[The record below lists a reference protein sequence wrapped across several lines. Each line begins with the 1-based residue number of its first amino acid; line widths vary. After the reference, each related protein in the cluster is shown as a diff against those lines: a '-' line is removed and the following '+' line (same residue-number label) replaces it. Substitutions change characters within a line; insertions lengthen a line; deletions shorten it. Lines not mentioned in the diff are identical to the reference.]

1 MKPTFRR
8 RVLSRVGRLFGLHP
22 DVSGLI
28 SGALKLA
35 NPKSAALPLENVPL
49 VSRVIA
55 SGLWN
60 YSFFQFYPQFARP
73 YWAERQYDVADPAYL
88 PRAGSPLSVNLT
100 HRTWMGV
107 RGPGGATFG
116 VVDPAGSLS
125 PVVGYYSIELA
136 LLERT
141 PKGDRLSLATRRE
154 LKIEQLNVRGA
165 PVPRTEYRLGD
176 RLHAKWTVAGSSENP
191 EIILSSLRYEY
202 SGKHPAWLVFGVR
215 PFNQEGPALISEME
229 YLPAGEYPGGVL
241 ELNGLREINFIT
253 APDRVM
259 LSDLEGGDA
268 YFSGRRGNRVECSRG
283 ICTAAL
289 HFKIGAGEAGAAKG
303 EIASSKKGE
312 IAPIKKGE
320 IAFLARS
327 YEREVLSGAD
337 EDLIRAVLTTSG
349 QMRKQRG
356 EKIRKNLKKLSKLT
370 IPGKK
375 KKTKRIK
382 NLHTEAIFDPQ
393 RAVILKTGTAS
404 AGIARSVRKWDALME
419 RGARFRCARGSWNK
433 AARIFQGHLISLQ
446 TGTTITPGVYTY
458 RLFWFR
464 DAAYMLSSLVAW
476 NYIEEAERVIRGY
489 GQRID
494 RKGFFRSQEGEWDS
508 NGQALWTLEYYAR
521 QTGDRKFLGEIFPA
535 MLKGA
540 QWIHNKRR
548 EGYQGKLLPAG
559 FSAEHLGPADFYYWD
574 NLWSLGGLEKTIAA
588 ARVLGDTKAS
598 AQLSEGLEY
607 YRKDFLNCSG
617 PDRERLGYLPA
628 APGRDLDGG
637 AIGGLPLLYPLELNL
652 LPREEV
658 RATIFA
664 IYNNFFPEGLFLQPV
679 IHSGY
684 NVYLSIQVAQCML
697 RLGEI
702 DIARKILKDV
712 LRRRTQLWTYPEAIH
727 PRSGGGVMGDGYH
740 GWAFAEILL
749 LLREFLIRREG
760 PTLQVFRGMRAR
772 ELFDT
777 DLEFGPFPLD
787 GAKLAIDGRLNAKEG
802 ALTVAASGAIAGLSH
817 LEVYLP
823 DEIPAK
829 ILLHTRVRGGRL
841 IATEGGDAHPRN
853 LLRIEWESG
862 VERIEI
868 HYGRT

>member
-1 MKPTFRR
+1 MKPTLRR
-8 RVLSRVGRLFGLHP
+8 RVISRIGRMFGLHP

-28 SGALKLA
+28 AGALKLA

-73 YWAERQYDVADPAYL
+73 YWAHRQYDIADPAYL

-107 RGPGGATFG
+107 RGPDGSTFG

-125 PVVGYYSIELA
+125 PVVGYYSIELGV
-136 LLERT
+136 LERT
-141 PKGDRLSLATRRE
+141 PEGDRISLATRRD
-154 LKIEQLNVRGA
+154 LKVKQSNVRGV

-176 RLHAKWTVAGSSENP
+176 RFRARWTVSGSSENP

-202 SGKHPAWLVFGVR
+202 TGPHPAWIVLGVR
-215 PFNQEGPALISEME
+215 PFNQEGPALIGEME
-229 YLPAGEYPGGVL
+229 YMPAGEYPGGVL
-241 ELNGLREINFIT
+241 QLNGLREINFIT
-253 APDRVM
+253 APDRVL

-268 YFSGRRGNRVECSRG
+268 YFSGQRANRVECPAG

-289 HFKIGAGEAGAAKG
+289 HFGLGPSVSGESAAKTKG
-303 EIASSKKGE
+303 EIAFNR
-312 IAPIKKGE
+312 KGE

-337 EDLIRAVLTTSG
+337 EDLIRVLLTSSG
-349 QMRKQRG
+349 QMQAPRG
-356 EKIRKNLKKLSKLT
+356 EKIRKNLKKLSKIG

-393 RAVILKTGTAS
+393 RRVILKTGTAS
-404 AGIARSVRKWDALME
+404 AGIARSVRKWDSLME
-419 RGARFRCARGSWNK
+419 RGARFKCARGSWNN
-433 AARIFQGHLISLQ
+433 AARNFQGHLVSLQ

-464 DAAYMLSSLVAW
+464 DAAYMLSALVAW
-476 NYIEEAERVIRGY
+476 NYIEEAERVIQTYKHRV
-489 GQRID
+489 D

-508 NGQALWTLEYYAR
+508 NGQALWTLEYYVR
-521 QTGDRKFLGEIFPA
+521 HTGNRKFLADIFPA

-548 EGYQGKLLPAG
+548 EGYRGKLLPAG
-559 FSAEHLGPADFYYWD
+559 FSAEHLGPADYYYWD
-574 NLWSLGGLEKTIAA
+574 NLWSLGGLEKTVAA

-598 AQLSEGLEY
+598 ALLAEGLEY
-607 YRKDFLNCSG
+607 YRKDFLSCSA

-628 APGRDLDGG
+628 APGRELDGG

-664 IYNNFFPEGLFLQPV
+664 IYDNFFPEGLFLQPV

-702 DIARKILKDV
+702 DKARRILKDV
-712 LRRRTQLWTYPEAIH
+712 LRRRTDLWTYPEAIH
-727 PRSGGGVMGDGYH
+727 PRTGGGVMGDGYH

-749 LLREFLIRREG
+749 LLREFAVRREG
-760 PTLQVFRGMRAR
+760 PVLHIFRGLRAR
-772 ELFDT
+772 ELFDV

-787 GAKLAIDGRLNAKEG
+787 GAKIQIRGRMNAKQG
-802 ALTVAASGAIAGLSH
+802 VLQIQAADFAATEISH
-817 LEVYLP
+817 LEIYVP
-823 DEIPAK
+823 GAISAET
-829 ILLHTRVRGGRL
+829 LLRARVTGGRL
-841 IATEGGDAHPRN
+841 IATEGHV
-853 LLRIEWESG
+853 LRLEVDG
-862 VERIEI
+862 GAERFEI
-868 HYGRT
+868 LYG

>member
-8 RVLSRVGRLFGLHP
+8 RLFSRIGRLFGLHP

-73 YWAERQYDVADPAYL
+73 YWADRQYDVADPSYL

-107 RGPGGATFG
+107 RGPDGSTFG
-116 VVDPAGSLS
+116 LVDPAGSLS
-125 PVVGYYSIELA
+125 PVVGYYSIELG

-141 PKGDRLSLATRRE
+141 PDGDRLSLATRQE
-154 LKIEQLNVRGA
+154 LKVEQTIVQGV
-165 PVPRTEYRLGD
+165 PVPRTLYRLGD
-176 RLHAKWTVAGSSENP
+176 RFKAKWTVAGSSENP

-202 SGKHPAWLVFGVR
+202 TGPHPAWIVLGVR
-215 PFNQEGPALISEME
+215 PLNQEGPALIGEME
-229 YLPAGEYPGGVL
+229 YMPAGEYPGGVL
-241 ELNGLREINFIT
+241 QLNGLREINFLT
-253 APDRVM
+253 APDRVL

-268 YFSGRRGNRVECSRG
+268 YFTGTRTDRVECSRG

-289 HFKIGAGEAGAAKG
+289 HFSISNHKKG
-303 EIASSKKGE
+303 EIASKL
-312 IAPIKKGE
+312 KGE

-337 EDLIRAVLTTSG
+337 EDLIRAVLTSSG
-349 QMRKQRG
+349 QMQPPRG
-356 EKIRKNLKKLSKLT
+356 EKIRKNLKRLARLG

-393 RAVILKTGTAS
+393 RRIILKSGTAS
-404 AGIARSVRKWDALME
+404 AGIVRSIRKWDSLME
-419 RGARFRCARGSWNK
+419 RGSNFRCARGSWNQ

-464 DAAYMLSSLVAW
+464 DAAYMLSALVAW
-476 NYIEEAERVIRGY
+476 NYIEEAERVIQTYKHRV
-489 GQRID
+489 D

-521 QTGDRKFLGEIFPA
+521 HTGNRKFLADIFPA

-540 QWIHNKRR
+540 QWIHKKRR
-548 EGYQGKLLPAG
+548 AGYLNKLLPAG
-559 FSAEHLGPADFYYWD
+559 FSAEHLGPADYYYWD

-588 ARVLGDTKAS
+588 ARALGDTKAS
-598 AQLSEGLEY
+598 AGLAEELEY
-607 YRKDFLNCSG
+607 YQKDFLDCSAA
-617 PDRERLGYLPA
+617 DRERLGYLPA
-628 APGRDLDGG
+628 APGRGLDGG
-637 AIGGLPLLYPLELNL
+637 AIGGVPLLYPLELNL
-652 LPREEV
+652 LPTEEV
-658 RATIFA
+658 RRTIFA
-664 IYNNFFPEGLFLQPV
+664 IYENFFPEGLFLQPV

-684 NVYLSIQVAQCML
+684 NVYLSIQIAQCMF

-702 DIARKILKDV
+702 GIARKILKEV
-712 LRRRTQLWTYPEAIH
+712 LRRRSALWTYPEALH
-727 PRSGGGVMGDGYH
+727 PRTGGGVMGDGYH

-749 LLREFLIRREG
+749 LLREFVLHREG
-760 PTLQVFRGMRAR
+760 PILQIFRGMRAR
-772 ELFDT
+772 ELFDA
-777 DLEFGPFPLD
+777 DLEFGPFPMD
-787 GAKLAIDGRLNAKEG
+787 GSKITIRGRLNANKG
-802 ALTVAASGAIAGLSH
+802 ALTITIPDLAGTEVSH
-817 LEVYLP
+817 LEIHLP
-823 DEIPAK
+823 STISAK
-829 ILLHTRVRGGRL
+829 LLLATRVKGGRL
-841 IATEGGDAHPRN
+841 IATESN
-853 LLRIEWESG
+853 VVRIEAAAER
-862 VERIEI
+862 VEIQ
-868 HYGRT
+868 YG

>member
-1 MKPTFRR
+1 MKPSFRR
-8 RVLSRVGRLFGLHP
+8 RVVSRIGRMFGLHP

-60 YSFFQFYPQFARP
+60 YSFFQFYPEFARP
-73 YWAERQYDVADPAYL
+73 YWADRQYDVTDPAYL

-107 RGPGGATFG
+107 RGPSGTTFG
-116 VVDPAGSLS
+116 LVDPAGSLS
-125 PVVGYYSIELA
+125 PVVGYYSIELG

-141 PKGDRLSLATRRE
+141 PKGDRITLATRRE
-154 LKIEQLNVRGA
+154 LKIKQTNVRGV

-176 RLHAKWTVAGSSENP
+176 RFRAKWTVAGSSENP

-202 SGKHPAWLVFGVR
+202 SGEHPAWIVLGVR
-215 PFNQEGPALISEME
+215 PFNQEGPALIGDME
-229 YLPAGEYPGGVL
+229 YMPAGEYPGGVL
-241 ELNGLREINFIT
+241 QLNGLREINLIT
-253 APDRVM
+253 APDRVL
-259 LSDLEGGDA
+259 LSNLEGGDA
-268 YFSGRRGNRVECSRG
+268 YFKGQRGNRVECPAG

-289 HFKIGAGEAGAAKG
+289 HFALTSGGDVANTKG
-303 EIASSKKGE
+303 EIASK
-312 IAPIKKGE
+312 IKGE

-337 EDLIRAVLTTSG
+337 EDLIRALLTGSG
-349 QMRKQRG
+349 QMQAPRG
-356 EKIRKNLKKLSKLT
+356 EKIRKNLKKLSKIG
-370 IPGKK
+370 IPGKVK
-375 KKTKRIK
+375 TTKRIK

-393 RAVILKTGTAS
+393 RQVILKTGTAS
-404 AGIARSVRKWDALME
+404 AGITRSIRKWDSLME
-419 RGARFRCARGSWNK
+419 RGVRFKCARNSWNQ

-464 DAAYMLSSLVAW
+464 DAAYMVSALIAW
-476 NYIEEAERVIRGY
+476 NYIEEAERVIQTYEHRV
-489 GQRID
+489 D

-521 QTGDRKFLGEIFPA
+521 QTGNRKFLEDIFPA
-535 MLKGA
+535 MQRGA
-540 QWIHNKRR
+540 NWIHNKRR

-559 FSAEHLGPADFYYWD
+559 FSAEHLGPADYYYWD
-574 NLWSLGGLEKTIAA
+574 NLWSLGGLEKTVAA

-598 AQLSEGLEY
+598 SRLAEDLEY
-607 YRKDFLNCSG
+607 YRKDFLDCSA
-617 PDRERLGYLPA
+617 PDRERLGFLPA
-628 APGRDLDGG
+628 APGRELDGG

-664 IYNNFFPEGLFLQPV
+664 VYEKFFPEGLFLQPV

-697 RLGEI
+697 RLGEVSK
-702 DIARKILKDV
+702 ARKILKDV
-712 LRRRTQLWTYPEAIH
+712 LKRRTDLWTYPEAIH
-727 PRSGGGVMGDGYH
+727 PHTGGGVMGDGYH

-749 LLREFLIRREG
+749 LLREFVLRRADSA
-760 PTLQVFRGMRAR
+760 TLQIFPGMRAR
-772 ELFDT
+772 ELFDA
-777 DLEFGPFPLD
+777 DLEFGPFPFE
-787 GAKLAIDGRLNAKEG
+787 GAKITIRGRLSAKRGELKIEAPGFAATEISHIDVHLPDAISEKLLQNAKVNIKG
-802 ALTVAASGAIAGLSH
+802 A
-817 LEVYLP
+817 
-823 DEIPAK
+823 
-829 ILLHTRVRGGRL
+829 RL
-841 IATEGGDAHPRN
+841 IAAKEN
-853 LLRIEWESG
+853 VLRLEATAAEV
-862 VERIEI
+862 VEIR
-868 HYGRT
+868 YG